1 MDDRVALLG
10 ANGNGKSTLSRLFAG
25 RLAPMTGR
33 MTRSS
38 KLKIGYFAQD
48 QAEELDL
55 AATPL
60 AHMARLMPLQTE
72 TKLRAQLGRFGFGAA
87 RAEVA
92 VGKLSG
98 GEKARLLLALVSR
111 EAPPVLILDAPTNP
125 LDIDSPQA
133 LIPGLRE
140 FEGPGSPVRHAQNE
154 RAQAGGH

>member
-1 MDDRVALLG
+1 MDDRGALLG

-72 TKLRAQLGRFGFGAA
+72 TKLRAQLGRFGFGAD
-87 RAEVA
+87 RAKVA

-98 GEKARLLLALVSR
+98 VDGRKSTRLNSR
-111 EAPPVLILDAPTNP
+111 
-125 LDIDSPQA
+125 Q
-133 LIPGLRE
+133 
-140 FEGPGSPVRHAQNE
+140 
-154 RAQAGGH
+154 

>member
-1 MDDRVALLG
+1 MDGRVGLVG

-72 TKLRAQLGRFGFGAA
+72 TKLRAQLGRLGFGAD
-87 RAEVA
+87 RAEGA

-98 GEKARLLLALVSR
+98 GEKAGLHFHLMSR
-111 EAPPVLILDAPTNP
+111 EAPPVRPIAGPATHL
-125 LDIDSPQA
+125 A
-133 LIPGLRE
+133 LE
-140 FEGPGSPVRHAQNE
+140 
-154 RAQAGGH
+154 